1 MEEKATHSAFTT
13 TVNPGKRPF
22 MISRSL
28 FAGASKYTGAWT
40 GDNSATWL
48 EAERSIQGVLNFAM
62 FQVALAGADACGFNG
77 NTGEELW

>member
-1 MEEKATHSAFTT
+1 MEEKATHSAFTS

-28 FAGASKYTGAWT
+28 FTGAGVYTGAWG

-48 EAERSIQGVLNFAM
+48 EAERSIQVILN
-62 FQVALAGADACGFNG
+62 L
-77 NTGEELW
+77 